1 MTTPRL
7 RIFLAGAAVVALL
20 GASFWMLRGIFQENH
35 ARFLLN
41 QNKTA
46 EAAEV
51 LQSVRAGKPNDES
64 AALLQ
69 ARLFLSS
76 HETTGARRVVS
87 GLKPSTDRTWL
98 MAMVEYLEGNDKTAI
113 ELLTPPAPPT
123 PLSSAGERRPTP
135 AAPPQHP
142 WAAPFVTMLTKLA
155 PPAAALPPRPAH
167 SGVELM
173 LHHAMTGRV
182 ALAERNWAKASRELG
197 FAEARGDT
205 NPGTLVALAVARAAL
220 GRLNDA
226 HEVADTH
233 QWTAEN
239 FDRAAELATVLR
251 KASLTDVLALDDAL
265 DAGMDRRRLEGA
277 RLWALA
283 CKAESV
289 AETTPSIRAEVITE
303 LDQALVTF
311 PRHPIPSVLRA
322 ELLESSGRISEA
334 YAQYEELQQSL
345 PTLSVAL
352 RMRSLAGEPIP
363 SPGEIDWNQW
373 GFTSPDGILTPAVF
387 TTDDAVLRPSFLAFF
402 RESQASADFTTTAPG
417 AYEITLLARG
427 DRAFGLGPRVSLK
440 LDDDPIA
447 QIYVAAEGWDCYPI
461 KVQVKEGHH
470 VISVRFENNSERL
483 PSDTEDRN
491 FYLHSIIL
499 THTEGR

>member
-1 MTTPRL
+1 M
-7 RIFLAGAAVVALL
+7 VALL
-20 GASFWMLRGIFQENH
+20 GTSFWMLRGMFQENH

-51 LQSVRAGKPNDES
+51 LQSVRAAKPGDES

-69 ARLFLSS
+69 ARVFLSS
-76 HETTGARRVVS
+76 HETTAARGVLS
-87 GLKPSTDRTWL
+87 GLKPSTERTWL
-98 MAMVEYLEGNDKTAI
+98 MAMVEYLEGNDQAAI
-113 ELLTPPAPPT
+113 QLLTPTAPPT
-123 PLSSAGERRPTP
+123 PLSITSDRRTAP
-135 AAPPQHP
+135 APPPQHP
-142 WAAPFVTMLTKLA
+142 WAAPVVAMLTKLA
-155 PPAAALPPRPAH
+155 PPAAALPTRPAH
-167 SGVELM
+167 AGVELM
-173 LHHAMTGRV
+173 LHHAMAGRV
-182 ALAERNWAKASRELG
+182 ALAERNWAEASRELG
-197 FAEARGDT
+197 FAANQGDT
-205 NPGTLVALAVARAAL
+205 NPGTLEALAVARAGL

-226 HEVADTH
+226 QEVADSH
-233 QWTAEN
+233 QWTSQN
-239 FDRAAELATVLR
+239 FDRAAQLATSLR

-283 CKAESV
+283 RNADSV
-289 AETTPSIRAEVITE
+289 AETTPSMRAEVINE

-322 ELLESSGRISEA
+322 ELLESSGRIAEA
-334 YAQYEELQQSL
+334 YAQYEELQQAL
-345 PTLSVAL
+345 PTLSVTL

-363 SPGEIDWNQW
+363 SPGEIDWDQW
-373 GFTSPDGILTPAVF
+373 GFSAPDGILTPADF

-440 LDDDPIA
+440 LDDEPIA

-461 KVQVKEGHH
+461 KVQVKEGRHN
-470 VISVRFENNSERL
+470 ISVRFENNSERL
-483 PSDTEDRN
+483 PSNTEDRN